1 MSAARVFLVAAWTAL
16 ALVATAAFA
25 QSTQRPPCDGA
36 CGVIQSIAPVTER
49 QEWTPLGAVSPG
61 GSGITSPGGMSGTST
76 QISFGPGFTNQ
87 GLVVLGAAGGAM
99 YAQRPSDYRRQRWD
113 VTLRMDNGQTR
124 VVSLRTEPLL
134 VQEGDYVR
142 VSGNSLELLTP

>member
-1 MSAARVFLVAAWTAL
+1 LIALKLDDGTWLNICDEQKMAKVYLVHPGDYSA
-16 ALVATAAFA
+16 
-25 QSTQRPPCDGA
+25 
-36 CGVIQSIAPVTER
+36 I
-49 QEWTPLGAVSPG
+49 
-61 GSGITSPGGMSGTST
+61 
-76 QISFGPGFTNQ
+76 PGFTNQ

>member
-1 MSAARVFLVAAWTAL
+1 MRGQVVKAGSDAAAQALLGHNVA
-16 ALVATAAFA
+16 
-25 QSTQRPPCDGA
+25 
-36 CGVIQSIAPVTER
+36 II
-49 QEWTPLGAVSPG
+49 
-61 GSGITSPGGMSGTST
+61 
-76 QISFGPGFTNQ
+76 
-87 GLVVLGAAGGAM
+87 GGAM